1 MAFTKLTGTGKTTG
15 LVDYVS
21 DLPDDPNDSGGLD
34 ADGLKAV
41 FDQAGKEIQAYL
53 NNTLTA
59 ELESSTGGA
68 SIGVSAAGVTATKLN
83 AALEELKT
91 AVDQA
96 TIGTLPNGSVTTAK
110 IQDGAV
116 SSAKLGASPVTTEKI
131 ADGAVTGA
139 KLGAKA
145 VGTANIDDGAVDTAQ
160 IADGAITSNKLG
172 TNEAVKTSN
181 LTADFVLPA
190 GKGGTGTTNGAQAP
204 INTAVVT
211 LIGGTTDAWTQDGAV
226 YTQDAAI
233 TGMLATSKFVA
244 SPADPSS
251 WDLAMDA
258 NLKPPTAGADKLTFV
273 CDECPAGGKDIS
285 VTVYWW

>member
-1 MAFTKLTGTGKTTG
+1 MAFTKLTSESN
-15 LVDYVS
+15 VIQS
-21 DLPDDPNDSGGLD
+21 LPTKPTIPAAELKEKFDHFGDEIHDFLND
-34 ADGLKAV
+34 
-41 FDQAGKEIQAYL
+41 
-53 NNTLTA
+53 TLIP

-68 SIGVSAAGVTATKLN
+68 SIGVSAAGITATKLN
-83 AALEELKT
+83 AALEELKA

-110 IQDGAV
+110 LQDGAV
-116 SSAKLGASPVTTEKI
+116 SSAKLGAASVTTEKI

-145 VGTANIDDGAVDTAQ
+145 VGTANLADGAVDTTQ

-181 LTADFVLPA
+181 LTSDFVLPA
-190 GKGGTGTTNGAQAP
+190 GKGGTGTTTGAQAP
-204 INTAVVT
+204 INAEVIT
-211 LIGGTTDAWTQDGAV
+211 LTGGTTDAWALDDTV
-226 YTQDAAI
+226 YTQDAEI

-251 WDLAMDA
+251 WDIALDA
-258 NLKPPTAGADKLTFV
+258 NLKPPTAGTDKLTFV
-273 CDECPAGGKDIS
+273 CDECPASGKDIS

>member
-1 MAFTKLTGTGKTTG
+1 MAFTKLTSESN
-15 LVDYVS
+15 VIQS
-21 DLPDDPNDSGGLD
+21 LPTKPTIPAAELKEKFDHFGDEIHDFLNDSL
-34 ADGLKAV
+34 
-41 FDQAGKEIQAYL
+41 IS
-53 NNTLTA
+53 

-68 SIGVSAAGVTATKLN
+68 SIGVSAAGITATKLN

-96 TIGTLPNGSVTTAK
+96 TIGTLPNGSVTTIK

-116 SSAKLGASPVTTEKI
+116 TSDKLGASSVSEGKI
-131 ADGAVTGA
+131 ASGAVTNA

-145 VGTANIDDGAVDTAQ
+145 VKTANIDDGAVDTTQ

-190 GKGGTGTTNGAQAP
+190 GKGGTGTTSGAQAP
-204 INTAVVT
+204 IKKASVT
-211 LIGGTTDAWTQDGAV
+211 LVGGTTDAWTQDGAV
-226 YTQDAAI
+226 YTQDAAV
-233 TGMLATSKFVA
+233 TGMLATSEFVA
-244 SPADPSS
+244 SPADATS
-251 WDLAMDA
+251 WDLAIDA
-258 NLKPPTAGADKLTFV
+258 NLKPPTAGAGKLTFV
-273 CDECPAGGKDIS
+273 CDECPASGSDIS

>member
-1 MAFTKLTGTGKTTG
+1 MAFTKLTSESN
-15 LVDYVS
+15 VIQS
-21 DLPDDPNDSGGLD
+21 LPNKPTIPAAELKEKFDHFGDEIHDFLND
-34 ADGLKAV
+34 
-41 FDQAGKEIQAYL
+41 
-53 NNTLTA
+53 TLIP

-68 SIGVSAAGVTATKLN
+68 SIGVSAAGITATKLN
-83 AALEELKT
+83 AALEELKD
-91 AVDQA
+91 AVDEA

-116 SSAKLGASPVTTEKI
+116 SSAKLGASAVSTEKI
-131 ADGAVTGA
+131 ADGAVTNA

-145 VGTANIDDGAVDTAQ
+145 VKKANIDDGAVDSAQ

-181 LTADFVLPA
+181 LTSDFVLPA
-190 GKGGTGTTNGAQAP
+190 GKGGTGTTTGAQAP
-204 INTAVVT
+204 IKKATVT
-211 LIGGTTDAWTQDGAV
+211 LLGGTTDAWAQDGTV

-233 TGMLATSKFVA
+233 TGMLATSEFVA
-244 SPADPSS
+244 SPADPAS
-251 WDLAMDA
+251 WDLALDA

-273 CDECPAGGKDIS
+273 CDECPAAADDIT

>member
-1 MAFTKLTGTGKTTG
+1 MAFTKLTSESNVIQSLTNKPTIPAAELKEKFDHFGGEIHDF
-15 LVDYVS
+15 L
-21 DLPDDPNDSGGLD
+21 ND
-34 ADGLKAV
+34 
-41 FDQAGKEIQAYL
+41 
-53 NNTLTA
+53 TLIP

-68 SIGVSAAGVTATKLN
+68 SIGVSASGITATKLN
-83 AALEELKT
+83 AALEELKD
-91 AVDQA
+91 AVDEA

-116 SSAKLGASPVTTEKI
+116 SSAKLGASAVSTEKI

-145 VGTANIDDGAVDTAQ
+145 VGTANLADGAVDTTQ

-190 GKGGTGTTNGAQAP
+190 GKGGTGTTTGAQVP
-204 INTAVVT
+204 INAEVVT
-211 LIGGTTDAWTQDGAV
+211 LTGGTTDAWAQDGTV
-226 YTQDAAI
+226 FKQDAAI
-233 TGMLATSKFVA
+233 TGMLANSKFVA

-251 WDLAMDA
+251 WDIALDA
-258 NLKPPTAGADKLTFV
+258 NLKPPTAGAGKLTFV
-273 CDECPAGGKDIS
+273 CDECPASGKDIS